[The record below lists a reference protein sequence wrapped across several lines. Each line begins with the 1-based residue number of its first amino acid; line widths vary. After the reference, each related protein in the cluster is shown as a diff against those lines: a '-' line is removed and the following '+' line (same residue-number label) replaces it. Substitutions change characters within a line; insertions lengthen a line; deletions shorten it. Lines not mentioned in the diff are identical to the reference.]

1 MAVNRSELINANM
14 HSENVRALF
23 ERGRKGNIFEFEQAG
38 VSICI
43 APLVLRPPAPNYE
56 YILP

>member
-1 MAVNRSELINANM
+1 MAVNRSELIIANM

-43 APLVLRPPAPNYE
+43 ALLVLRSPPPNYGD
-56 YILP
+56 ILP

>member
-1 MAVNRSELINANM
+1 MAVNRSELIIANM

-38 VSICI
+38 VSIFI
-43 APLVLRPPAPNYE
+43 APSVLRPPASNCE
-56 YILP
+56 YTLP